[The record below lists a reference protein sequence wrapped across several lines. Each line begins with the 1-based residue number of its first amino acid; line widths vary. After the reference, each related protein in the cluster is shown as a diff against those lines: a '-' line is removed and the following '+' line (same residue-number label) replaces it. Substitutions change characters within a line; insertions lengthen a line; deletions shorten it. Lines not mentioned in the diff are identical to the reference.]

1 MNWQKLHQHF
11 DQAFDFFGRIS
22 VSDSLGQTGVSVYPL
37 IKLSTGLALKTMD
50 NPESNRLVILFPTR
64 LQIAQW
70 IATFSALEVM
80 RKDYHENPTGKLKF
94 SRKQKLLVNNRV
106 VEFDRIEYFLEQ
118 REWKLWVK
126 CSDGKWAIPLN
137 RQLDFQPVRTKRRLS
152 TLQSVRQA
160 YYSSSATEVAI
171 DAILDIHTKG
181 NHSLFD
187 QSIILVSKIGKTSD
201 FIQEYYLNN
210 CRIID
215 VFQWGKLDVSGDVT
229 VLTSGQCAAEPSCLI
244 AGDLFSAAEYIIN
257 NSQRTRGVIVDGVA
271 SCLRDTQRLDDD
283 LLSRNIPV
291 IVIADLFDT
300 DSLSH
305 LEERE
310 FKIWQWNKDN
320 LSHSKSITKASK
332 ESPFSTLNRSLTNYY
347 CQQFIREL
355 CEHSQLTKVVKD
367 SLRLQKTANLS
378 EDSQLQRLYCQ
389 LVSSINELSRLI
401 YLPDSAWI
409 ANFRQ
414 RTQHIQEDFDIQR
427 LWLRRETAQIIEQT
441 LNNLKKLEQDP
452 FPGINHKVG
461 RLRHLIDVLLPTD
474 VVAVVVPTA
483 NDAVLAAQFW
493 RTEMSAHCINQLHFL
508 AASDLQD
515 TADNVTLTQ
524 VIICG
529 WLNHK
534 RMYPLLHLNA
544 APKITM
550 LLYPYEAGWFKSAQA
565 RWKKQNNRRIRGRDF
580 SGILKLPKNK
590 LDFADSVPQEISFP
604 PEDTDFDIIDF
615 ELKIRSYRY
624 SRFTAT
630 QGSEDEIVKAR
641 TVVFTQNK
649 FAFITETHRLLV
661 VTDLMRGKA
670 SKRKIPRKDINQLKI
685 GDYVLFR
692 EADRDIIRE
701 IADSALAEQ
710 NLSHLRQIAGLWR
723 EALRAKYQEV
733 RRDLDELVF
742 LLQKAGCKRK
752 QSTIRNWL
760 FDEDQIGP
768 ADRKDLERIA
778 RVTNNREL
786 QERLE
791 ETTDAIK
798 VVRGAHLQAAYY
810 ITRKLLTS
818 LPEIFYEQQGIDDA
832 PRRSV
837 ILDLDDFGQ
846 VMILR
851 VEEIGDGWKDYETKW
866 VNRLLTREDD

>member
-11 DQAFDFFGRIS
+11 DQAFDFFSRIS
-22 VSDSLGQTGVSVYPL
+22 VSDSPDRTGVPVHPL

-50 NPESNRLVILFPTR
+50 NSETNRLVILLPNR
-64 LQIAQW
+64 LQAARW
-70 IATFSALEVM
+70 IATCAVLEVM
-80 RKDYHENPTGKLKF
+80 REDYCGKPAGNLKF
-94 SRKQKLLVNNRV
+94 ARGQKLLVNRCV
-106 VEFDRIEYFLEQ
+106 VEYDGEELRPELNRWVI
-118 REWKLWVK
+118 WVK
-126 CSDGKWAIPLN
+126 CSDGRWAVPLD
-137 RQLDFQPVRTKRRLS
+137 RKLEFQPTTTRRPLSSLKRIKA
-152 TLQSVRQA
+152 VC
-160 YYSSSATEVAI
+160 SSAKVLDNQI
-171 DAILDIHTKG
+171 DDILSIRTLG
-181 NHSLFD
+181 NRSLFNRNL
-187 QSIILVSKIGKTSD
+187 ILVSRIGETTN
-201 FIQEYYLNN
+201 FIQEHYLNN
-210 CRIID
+210 IGVID
-215 VFQWGKLDVSGDVT
+215 VFQWGKLDVNGDVT
-229 VLTSGQCAAEPSCLI
+229 VLTSGQRAAEPSCLI
-244 AGDLFSAAEYIIN
+244 AGDLFSAAEYVLN

-291 IVIADLFDT
+291 IVIADLFGT
-300 DSLSH
+300 ESLSH

-310 FKIWQWNKDN
+310 FKIWQWNKNN
-320 LSHSKSITKASK
+320 LSHSRSIAKASK
-332 ESPFSTLNRSLTNYY
+332 ETPFSTLNRLLINY
-347 CQQFIREL
+347 CRQQIICEL
-355 CEHSQLTKVVKD
+355 CEHSQLTKVVED
-367 SLRLQKTANLS
+367 SLRFQKMANLS

-389 LVSSINELSRLI
+389 LVSSVNALSRLI
-401 YLPDSAWI
+401 YPPDSAWI

-427 LWLRRETAQIIEQT
+427 PWLRRETAQIIEQM

-452 FPGINHKVG
+452 FPGIHHKVA

-483 NDAVLAAQFW
+483 NDAVLAGQFW
-493 RTEMSAHCINQLHFL
+493 RTEMFAHRPNQLYFL

-524 VIICG
+524 IIICG

-534 RMYPLLHLNA
+534 KMYPLLHLNA

-550 LLYPYEAGWFKSAQA
+550 LLYPYEAEWLKSAQA
-565 RWKKQNNRRIRGRDF
+565 RWKKQNNHRMRGRDF
-580 SGILKLPKNK
+580 SDILKLPKNK
-590 LDFADSVPQEISFP
+590 LDFVDSVPQELSFP
-604 PEDTDFDIIDF
+604 SEDTDFDIIDF
-615 ELKIRSYRY
+615 ELKVRSYRY

-630 QGSEDEIVKAR
+630 QGSEDEVVKAR

-661 VTDLMRGKA
+661 VTDLMWGKA
-670 SKRKIPRKDINQLKI
+670 SKRKIPRKDITQLKI

-701 IADSALAEQ
+701 IADSALAEK
-710 NLSHLRQIAGLWR
+710 NLSHLRQIAHLWR
-723 EALRAKYQEV
+723 EALRAKYQAV
-733 RRDLDELVF
+733 RGDLDELAF
-742 LLQKAGCKRK
+742 LLRKGGCKRK
-752 QSTIRNWL
+752 QSTIKNWL

-778 RVTNNREL
+778 RVTNNSEL

-791 ETTDAIK
+791 ETMNAIK

-818 LPEIFYEQQGIDDA
+818 LPEIFYEQQGTDDT

-851 VEEIGDGWKDYETKW
+851 VEEIGDGWNDYETKW